1 MRSVLP
7 MRFNWKPAS
16 LTMAD
21 VQATEENRHDSETG
35 PEQPSIPEEGISAP
49 DSSENTKE
57 LGSEGGKGEQC
68 AEKEALNGEN
78 TSSSS
83 PKENGENPSSS
94 SPKENGDIVKGS
106 EEATVTAQKQPAA
119 PLPAPKPKYEWYQ
132 TQADVVINIMV
143 KKLRAEDVH
152 VQFAEESVSICH
164 AS

>member
-1 MRSVLP
+1 

-83 PKENGENPSSS
+83 PKENG
-94 SPKENGDIVKGS
+94 DIVKGS

>member
-7 MRFNWKPAS
+7 MCFNWKPAS

-35 PEQPSIPEEGISAP
+35 PEQPSIPEEGISVP

-68 AEKEALNGEN
+68 AEKEVLNGEN
-78 TSSSS
+78 T
-83 PKENGENPSSS
+83 SSS

>member
-1 MRSVLP
+1 
-7 MRFNWKPAS
+7 
-16 LTMAD
+16 MAD
-21 VQATEENRHDSETG
+21 VQATEENRHDSETE
-35 PEQPSIPEEGISAP
+35 PKQPSIPEEAISAP
-49 DSSENTKE
+49 DSNENTKE

-78 TSSSS
+78 
-83 PKENGENPSSS
+83 PSSS

-106 EEATVTAQKQPAA
+106 EEATVTPQKQPAA

-132 TQADVVINIMV
+132 TQADVVINIMI

-152 VQFAEESVSICH
+152 VQFAEQSVSIICP

>member
-1 MRSVLP
+1 
-7 MRFNWKPAS
+7 
-16 LTMAD
+16 MAD
-21 VQATEENRHDSETG
+21 VHATEENRHDPETG
-35 PEQPSIPEEGISAP
+35 QKQPSIPEEGISAP

-68 AEKEALNGEN
+68 AEKETLNGEN

-119 PLPAPKPKYEWYQ
+119 PLPAPMKPKYEWYQ
-132 TQADVVINIMV
+132 TQADVVINIMI

-152 VQFAEESVSICH
+152 VQFAEQSVSIICR